1 MTKKDF
7 EFIAN
12 VLFKAQPIDG
22 TERHRQWTKTV
33 NDFSEALAQENPRFH
48 LGKFEKAATTDTHI
62 RSSIK
67 ADHITT

>member
-12 VLFKAQPIDG
+12 VLFKAKPMHG
-22 TERHRQWTKTV
+22 AARERQWILTV
-33 NDFSEALAQENPRFH
+33 NAFSEALAQENPRFH
-48 LGKFEKAATTDTHI
+48 LGKFEKAATTGTHI